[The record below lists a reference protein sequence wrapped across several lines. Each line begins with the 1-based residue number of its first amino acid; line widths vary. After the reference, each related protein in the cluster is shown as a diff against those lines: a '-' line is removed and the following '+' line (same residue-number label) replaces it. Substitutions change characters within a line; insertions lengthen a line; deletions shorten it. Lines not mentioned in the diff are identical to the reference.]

1 MRRNNRHHMTANQF
15 YSFYKQHRSILSSD
29 EFLSDY
35 QLKSRLNAIEELH
48 QEYLSYLFGDKGDCH
63 FRDFLHLTG
72 NFELMPMI
80 EMLNGKGVSMYHTPR
95 SYFSFN
101 KEQLLAG
108 CPNDESKM
116 SYAEWKKRRKRLL
129 PVNPPVSEIASIK

>member
-29 EFLSDY
+29 KFLSDY

-48 QEYLSYLFGDKGDCH
+48 QEYLSYLFGDKDDCH

-72 NFELMPMI
+72 DFELMPMV
-80 EMLNGKGVSMYHTPR
+80 EMLNEKGVSMYHTPR

-108 CPNDESKM
+108 CLTTKARCLIPNGRNV
-116 SYAEWKKRRKRLL
+116 ANVFFR
-129 PVNPPVSEIASIK
+129 